1 VSVDKQASGSSKG
14 LCVTVTEIDSVR
26 LPTRSRRRIALLTA
40 VWALA
45 ALPFLIVNLPPV
57 MDVPNHLT
65 RIWLLAGGLDQAP
78 LSAMYEARWSQAATN
93 IFVDLIGVGLTRVIG
108 IDAVGKI
115 LLLMMFLAPPLAALW
130 LHKKLF
136 GRTGW
141 WALAGVMLVWSTT
154 AVTGLISN
162 QIALAAALVAA
173 VLLHP
178 IGRPTWQRFLAIAA
192 CTTILLFIHPF
203 GALFFMLLNIALEL
217 GPHWHNLLKGK
228 TGRVAAV
235 IAASVIPVALL
246 MILAPHPP
254 GANGV
259 HRAVIYWLPLDEM
272 LSPTT
277 IALVLLSPILS
288 YKASLDVLLIL
299 PLLGLI
305 GWMAY
310 RRQLRVHAGL
320 LLIAGL
326 LEAVSPFL
334 PMNIGDGGALV
345 IRTPEMAALMA
356 LAGLSPSFETR
367 RQRAVFASVL
377 AVAAL
382 LRIGTIGWIWHM
394 RDADVEQLKTV
405 TRSLPPGASV
415 MLLQQHWSETKGAP
429 LGRLVAGFP
438 SGRCAS
444 ERHYGSL
451 IVMWR
456 QVFIPSLFTVPGQ
469 QPLAVKPAYAA
480 KSVFSSGIPFIS
492 DIKMPMTRQLDPYLD
507 HWRQNYDY
515 VLLLNAD
522 VGHTPLPGT
531 RVVANDGFA
540 RLYKVM
546 R

>member
-1 VSVDKQASGSSKG
+1 M
-14 LCVTVTEIDSVR
+14 TVTEIDSVR
-26 LPTRSRRRIALLTA
+26 LPARSRRRTALLVA

-93 IFVDLIGVGLTRVIG
+93 IFVDLIGTGLTRVIG

-115 LLLMMFLAPPLAALW
+115 LLLTMFLAPPLAALW

-141 WALAGVMLVWSTT
+141 WALAGVMLIWSTT
-154 AVTGLISN
+154 AVTGLISY
-162 QIALAAALVAA
+162 QVSLAAALVAA

-178 IGRPTWQRFLAIAA
+178 IGQPTWQRLLAIAA
-192 CTTILLFIHPF
+192 CTAVILLIHPF
-203 GALFFMLLNIALEL
+203 GALFFLLLAIALVL
-217 GPHWHNLLKGK
+217 GPQWHALLKGK
-228 TGRVAAV
+228 AAR
-235 IAASVIPVALL
+235 IAKVTAAAVIPVAVL

-254 GANGV
+254 GANGT
-259 HRAVIYWLPLDEM
+259 HEAFIYWQPLDVTF
-272 LSPTT
+272 SPTT
-277 IALVLLSPILS
+277 IILVLLSPILS
-288 YKASLDVLLIL
+288 YKASLDVLLVL
-299 PLLGLI
+299 PVVAAI
-305 GWMAY
+305 GWLAY
-310 RRQLRVHAGL
+310 RRQLKIHAGL
-320 LLIAGL
+320 LVMAGV
-326 LEAVSPFL
+326 LEIVSPFL

-345 IRTPEMAALMA
+345 IRFPEMAALMA
-356 LAGLSPSFETR
+356 LAGLSPTFESV
-367 RQRAVFASVL
+367 RQRAVFAGVL
-377 AVAAL
+377 AIAAL
-382 LRIGTIGWIWHM
+382 VRIGSIGWIWHM

-415 MLLQQHWSETKGAP
+415 MVLQQHWSEIKGAP

-469 QPLAVKPAYAA
+469 QPLAVKPAYQA
-480 KSVFSSGIPFIS
+480 KSVYSSGIPFIS

-540 RLYKVM
+540 RLYKVV

>member
-1 VSVDKQASGSSKG
+1 MA
-14 LCVTVTEIDSVR
+14 VTEIDGVR
-26 LPTRSRRRIALLTA
+26 LPDKSRSWQRTTLLIAIWAFAA
-40 VWALA
+40 V
-45 ALPFLIVNLPPV
+45 PFLVVSLPPV

-65 RIWLLAGGLDQAP
+65 RIWLLAGGIDQAP

-115 LLLMMFLAPPLAALW
+115 LLLTMFLAPPLAALW

-162 QIALAAALVAA
+162 QIGLAAALVAA

-178 IGRPTWQRFLAIAA
+178 IGRPAWQRFFAILA
-192 CTTILLFIHPF
+192 CTAVLLLIHPF
-203 GALFFMLLNIALEL
+203 GALFFMLLNIALEM
-217 GPHWHNLLKGK
+217 GPHWRGLFKGK

-246 MILAPHPP
+246 MVLAPHPP

-259 HRAVIYWLPLDEM
+259 HKDVIYWLPLDEM

-277 IALVLLSPILS
+277 IALVLLSPVLS
-288 YKASLDVLLIL
+288 YKASLDVLLVL
-299 PLLGLI
+299 PLIGLI
-305 GWMAY
+305 AWLAY
-310 RRQLRVHAGL
+310 RRQLKVHAGL
-320 LLIAGL
+320 LLIAAL
-326 LEAVSPFL
+326 LEVVSPFL

-345 IRTPEMAALMA
+345 IRLPEMAALMA
-356 LAGLSPSFETR
+356 LAGLSPTFKTQQQS
-367 RQRAVFASVL
+367 AVFASVL
-377 AVAAL
+377 AIAAL
-382 LRIGTIGWIWHM
+382 IRIGTIGWMWQM
-394 RDADVEQLKTV
+394 RSADLEQLEKV

-415 MLLQQHWSETKGAP
+415 MLLQQHWSETETPP

-444 ERHYGSL
+444 ERHFGSL
-451 IVMWR
+451 VVMWR
-456 QVFIPSLFTVPGQ
+456 HVFIPTLFTVPGQ
-469 QPLAVKPAYAA
+469 QPLAVKPPYRT

-492 DIKMPMTRQLDPYLD
+492 DMNVPISRQLDPYLN

-540 RLYKVM
+540 RLYQVVH
-546 R
+546 

>member
-1 VSVDKQASGSSKG
+1 MA
-14 LCVTVTEIDSVR
+14 VTEIDGVR
-26 LPTRSRRRIALLTA
+26 LPDRSRSRQRTTLLI
-40 VWALA
+40 VIWALA
-45 ALPFLIVNLPPV
+45 AVPFLIVSLPPV

-78 LSAMYEARWSQAATN
+78 LSAMYEARWSQATTN
-93 IFVDLIGVGLTRVIG
+93 IFVDLIGVGLTRMIG

-115 LLLMMFLAPPLAALW
+115 LLLTMFLAPPLAALW

-141 WALAGVMLVWSTT
+141 WALAGIMLVWSTT

-178 IGRPTWQRFLAIAA
+178 IGRPGWQKFLAILG
-192 CTTILLFIHPF
+192 CTAVLLFIHPF

-217 GPHWHNLLKGK
+217 GPHWHGLFKGK
-228 TGRVAAV
+228 TGRLAAV

-288 YKASLDVLLIL
+288 YKASLDVLLVL
-299 PLLGLI
+299 PLIGLI
-305 GWMAY
+305 AWLAY
-310 RRQLRVHAGL
+310 RRQLKVHAGL
-320 LLIAGL
+320 LLIAAL
-326 LEAVSPFL
+326 LEVISPFL

-345 IRTPEMAALMA
+345 IRMPEMAALMA
-356 LAGLSPSFETR
+356 LAGLSPTFTTKQQST
-367 RQRAVFASVL
+367 VFASVL
-377 AVAAL
+377 AIAAL
-382 LRIGTIGWIWHM
+382 ARIGTIGWMWQM
-394 RDADVEQLKTV
+394 RAADLEQLEKV
-405 TRSLPPGASV
+405 SRALPSGASV
-415 MLLQQHWSETKGAP
+415 MLLQQHWSETETPP

-444 ERHYGSL
+444 ERHFGSL
-451 IVMWR
+451 VVMWR
-456 QVFIPSLFTVPGQ
+456 RVFIPTLFTVPGQ
-469 QPLAVKPAYAA
+469 QPLAVKPPYRT
-480 KSVFSSGIPFIS
+480 KSVFSSGVPFSADINMPIS
-492 DIKMPMTRQLDPYLD
+492 RRLDPYLD
-507 HWRQNYDY
+507 HWHQNYDY

-522 VGHTPLPGT
+522 AGHTRLPGT

-540 RLYKVM
+540 RLYQVV